1 MNDKSMPE
9 LIQCAFNLVAGT
21 ERHLLVPEI
30 ELLVK
35 ASMDYSFTKQDEDSK
50 LQSISWSFVYEY
62 LSLN

>member
-1 MNDKSMPE
+1 MPE

-50 LQSISWSFVYEY
+50 LQSIS
-62 LSLN
+62 